1 MEFSKIEVQLNKMVD
16 QGIVPG
22 ISWAYLNG
30 NHVTANVYGNAMV
43 IPHKE
48 PLRWGM
54 LYDMA
59 SLTKVVGTTTVI
71 LKMMEKGIIHL
82 NDRIAD
88 WIPLFSDQ
96 RVTFRHLLTHTS
108 AISGY
113 IPNRNQLPPDKLL
126 EAIDLLPVAD
136 WFDQKVV
143 YTDVGMIML
152 GQVIEKIYHLPV
164 QEVIQNEVLSPLGL
178 NESTFDPTPDNSVPT
193 ELTSNRGL
201 IRGEV
206 HDPKAFIL
214 KEHCGSAGLFMSLND
229 LIKFSQWILG
239 INSNRILKRSTI
251 LSLFKDWTT
260 NSLGRSLGWDLR
272 FSSDNTPWIYHT
284 GYTGTYIILSVERQ
298 KGLVVLTN
306 RVHPSSDNQ
315 SFLDLRDQLI
325 SDFIK

>member
-1 MEFSKIEVQLNKMVD
+1 MKFSKIEMQLNKMVD

-30 NHVTANVYGNAMV
+30 NHVTANVYGNAMLV
-43 IPHKE
+43 PHKE
-48 PLRWGM
+48 PLKWGM

-82 NDRIAD
+82 NDRVSD

-164 QEVIQNEVLSPLGL
+164 QKVIQNEVLVPLGL
-178 NESTFDPTPDNSVPT
+178 NESTFDPASDNSVPT

-201 IRGEV
+201 IRGVV

-239 INSNRILKRSTI
+239 INSNQILKRSTI

-260 NSLGRSLGWDLR
+260 NGLGRSLGWDLR
-272 FSSDNTPWIYHT
+272 FSPDNTPWIYHT

>member
-1 MEFSKIEVQLNKMVD
+1 MEFSKIELQLNRMVD
-16 QGIVPG
+16 QRIVPG

-30 NHVTANVYGNAMV
+30 NHVTANVYGNSMV

-71 LKMMEKGIIHL
+71 LKVMEKGIIHL

-88 WIPLFSDQ
+88 WIPLFHDQ

-113 IPNRNQLPPDKLL
+113 IPNRNQLPPNKLL

-136 WFDQKVV
+136 WFGQKAV

-178 NESTFDPTPDNSVPT
+178 NESTFNPTPDNSVPT

-239 INSNRILKRSTI
+239 INPNQILKRSTI

-260 NSLGRSLGWDLR
+260 NGLGRSLGWDLR

-298 KGLVVLTN
+298 RGLIVLTN

-315 SFLDLRDQLI
+315 NFLDLRDQLI